1 MIQISVAEAKPE
13 HSEEVCNVLKQ
24 SINEL
29 CAPDYNYDENILNDW
44 LANKTPENVK
54 NWIESKTNYS
64 LVALTK
70 ENEIVGFIL
79 MSESGEILLNY
90 VLPQYKNQGIGK
102 HLLNSLELYAKNLG
116 LRNIR
121 TVSTITAKSFYERN
135 GFVKNGEPMYV
146 GSILGDFPLI
156 KELAT

>member
-1 MIQISVAEAKPE
+1 MNQISIAEAKSE
-13 HSEEVCNVLKQ
+13 HSEKVCNVLTR

-44 LANKTPENVK
+44 LANKTPDNVK
-54 NWIESKTNYS
+54 IWIESKTNYS
-64 LVALTK
+64 LVAITK
-70 ENEIVGFIL
+70 EKEIVGFIL

-90 VLPQYKNQGIGK
+90 VLPEYKNQGIGK
-102 HLLNSLELYAKNLG
+102 QLLNTLEKYAKTLG
-116 LRNIR
+116 LRSIK

-135 GFVKNGEPMYV
+135 GFVKNGDALYV
-146 GSILGDFPLI
+146 GEILGDFPLI